1 MATPMPWLDPLTTAT
16 RPARLRGAD
25 DLAAIVLVLRYK
37 ESILVS
43 ANGEEELD
51 MRWYQRKGGLISNSV
66 LKCVTYAETIHLPCF
81 IQVIYWGWRWRGVVT
96 TNRTYGN
103 NVSRCVGDVLH

>member
-1 MATPMPWLDPLTTAT
+1 MPWLDPLTTAT

-51 MRWYQRKGGLISNSV
+51 IRWHQRKRELSFPFRFEVRHPCGNHPLAVFYTGYLLEVEVEGG
-66 LKCVTYAETIHLPCF
+66 
-81 IQVIYWGWRWRGVVT
+81 
-96 TNRTYGN
+96 
-103 NVSRCVGDVLH
+103 GDCKPDLRK